1 MNRHERRKQKKLDK
15 DTPYFKPT
23 DMTPFV
29 LGSYI
34 VKYKVPMTMINEI
47 NSQYDE
53 ATDLPNWSKNLA
65 GKIKDEFKVD
75 DILSEASKNTFTA
88 CFQKYLEVIQKQ
100 WWHVVLSNAW
110 INDMKAGEYNPFH
123 FHSSTISDVGLSSV
137 LCLKIP
143 DTYGVEYTK
152 EDEPSNGWLEFNG
165 GQQDPLSIS
174 QLRQNVQPGD
184 LYVFPYTML
193 HGVYP
198 FNGTDEVRRTLS
210 FNCNLIKPGLIE
222 ESEMEKEYTA

>member
-1 MNRHERRKQKKLDK
+1 M
-15 DTPYFKPT
+15 
-23 DMTPFV
+23 
-29 LGSYI
+29 
-34 VKYKVPMTMINEI
+34 
-47 NSQYDE
+47 
-53 ATDLPNWSKNLA
+53 
-65 GKIKDEFKVD
+65 
-75 DILSEASKNTFTA
+75 
-88 CFQKYLEVIQKQ
+88 
-100 WWHVVLSNAW
+100 LSNAW

-165 GQQDPLSIS
+165 GQQEPLSIS
-174 QLRQNVQPGD
+174 LLRQNVQPGD

-222 ESEMEKEYTA
+222 ESEMQKEYTA

>member
-1 MNRHERRKQKKLDK
+1 MNRHERRKQKKLTK
-15 DTPYFKPT
+15 EPPYFKPT

-53 ATDLPNWSKNLA
+53 ATDLQNWSKNLA

-110 INDMKAGEYNPFH
+110 INDMRAGEYNPFH

-152 EDEPSNGWLEFNG
+152 EDEPANGWLEFNG

-222 ESEMEKEYTA
+222 ESEMQKEYTA

>member
-1 MNRHERRKQKKLDK
+1 MNRHERRKQKKLTK
-15 DTPYFKPT
+15 EPPYFKVT

-34 VKYKVPMTMINEI
+34 IKYKVPMTMINEI

-53 ATDLPNWSKNLA
+53 ATDLQNWSKNLA
-65 GKIKDEFKVD
+65 GKIRDEFRVD
-75 DILSEASKNTFTA
+75 DILSEATKNTFTA

-100 WWHVVLSNAW
+100 LWHVMLSNAW
-110 INDMKAGEYNPFH
+110 INDMRAGEYNPFH

-184 LYVFPYTML
+184 LYIFPYTML

-198 FNGTDEVRRTLS
+198 FNGTDQVRRTLS
-210 FNCNLIKPGLIE
+210 FNCSLIKPGLIE
-222 ESEMEKEYTA
+222 ESEMQQEYTA